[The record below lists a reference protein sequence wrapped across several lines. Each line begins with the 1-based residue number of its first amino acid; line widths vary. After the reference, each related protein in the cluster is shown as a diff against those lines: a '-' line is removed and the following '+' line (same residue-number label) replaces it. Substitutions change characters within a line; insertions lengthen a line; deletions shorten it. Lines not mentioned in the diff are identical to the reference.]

1 MFLAP
6 LSFECAAVGLV
17 TSYGSTNFVY
27 EHFLGVLGGVIDG
40 GGGGGGGFWMEGVS
54 GR

>member
-6 LSFECAAVGLV
+6 LSFECAAVGLAPVV

-27 EHFLGVLGGVIDG
+27 ERFLGVLGGVSWG
-40 GGGGGGGFWMEGVS
+40 GVS
-54 GR
+54 GW